1 MRFDVLKGKVGGD
14 LTYNITMPGV
24 RMIYLLYKRQM
35 VAYPT
40 VKQVMIWFN

>member
-1 MRFDVLKGKVGGD
+1 MRFDVLKGEVGRD
-14 LTYNITMPGV
+14 LTYNVTMLGV
-24 RMIYLLYKRQM
+24 RMVYLLYKRQI